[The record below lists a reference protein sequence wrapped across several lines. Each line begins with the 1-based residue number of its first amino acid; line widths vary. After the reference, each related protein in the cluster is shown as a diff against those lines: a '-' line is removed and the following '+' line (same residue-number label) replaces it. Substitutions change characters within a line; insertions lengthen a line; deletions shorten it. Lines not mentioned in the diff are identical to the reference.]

1 MIFRSRFFIFF
12 SGLLVVLIFADTHAG
27 VPEFDSKSAFA
38 YLEKQCAFGPRHPGS
53 EGHQRSLNYI
63 VGEFKKSTDTV
74 ILQPFLFSDPKSH
87 QTNTLTNVIASFGSS
102 QKRILL
108 CAHWD
113 TRPWADSDPNPKNWN
128 KPIIGANDGASGVA
142 VLLEIARVL
151 KNNPPPVGVDIVLF
165 DGEDSGLQGQNQT
178 WCQGSRFFAGSRKLA
193 CLPLYAILLDFV
205 GDKDLHFPV
214 EVNSYRFAPDIVD
227 KVWGKALELGLSAF
241 DLSPGYEMVDDHLEL
256 LKAGI
261 PAIDIIDFDYPYYHT
276 LQDTEDKCSP
286 ESLGSVGTLLLHL
299 IYEE

>member
-1 MIFRSRFFIFF
+1 MFFRNRFFIFLP
-12 SGLLVVLIFADTHAG
+12 GLLIALIFSDVHAG

-38 YLEKQCAFGPRHPGS
+38 YLQKQCAFGPRHPGS
-53 EGHQRSLNYI
+53 KGHRDCLNYL
-63 VGEFKKSTDTV
+63 VREFENSADAATR
-74 ILQPFLFSDPKSH
+74 QPFLFSDPKNQ
-87 QTNTLTNVIASFGSS
+87 QTHTLTNLIASFGSS
-102 QKRILL
+102 PKRILL

-128 KPIIGANDGASGVA
+128 KPIMGANDGASGVA

-178 WCQGSRFFAGSRKLA
+178 WCQGSRFFAESKHLTH
-193 CLPLYAILLDFV
+193 LPIYGILLDFV

-214 EVNSYRFAPDIVD
+214 EVNSYRFAPEIVD
-227 KVWGKALELGLSAF
+227 KVWGKASELGLSAF
-241 DLSPGYEMVDDHLEL
+241 DHSPGYEMIDDHLEL
-256 LKAGI
+256 LKVGI

-286 ESLGSVGTLLLHL
+286 ESLGTVGTLLLHL